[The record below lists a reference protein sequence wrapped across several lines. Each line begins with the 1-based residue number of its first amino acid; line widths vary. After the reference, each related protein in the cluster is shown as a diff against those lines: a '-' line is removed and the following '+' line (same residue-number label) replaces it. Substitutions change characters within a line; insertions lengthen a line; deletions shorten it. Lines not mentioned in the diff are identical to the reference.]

1 MKMES
6 ISRWICLAAL
16 AALTGCSSLD
26 QHGPS
31 AAVELFNGRNL
42 DGWGHVL
49 ADAAVPRGQV
59 WSVRDGILV
68 CQGDPLGFLY
78 TDRLFE
84 NFRLQVEYRW
94 APGAQPG
101 NSGLFSR
108 IQEYNRPLPRCIEV
122 QLKRGSAGDVLGLQG
137 VPVAA
142 SQPRYFHVAA
152 HPVAGEIH
160 GVGKLADAEA
170 PAGEWNRV
178 EILAQDS
185 RYTVWINGQQVNDV
199 TGVAEAPGP
208 IGLQSEG
215 GEIHFRRVAVT
226 PLP

>member
-1 MKMES
+1 MKTES
-6 ISRWICLAAL
+6 ISLWSCLAAL
-16 AALTGCSSLD
+16 AVLTGCSSLD
-26 QHGPS
+26 EHGPS
-31 AAVELFNGRNL
+31 TAIELFNGRNL

-49 ADAAVPRGQV
+49 ADAAVPRDQV

-78 TDRLFE
+78 TDRLFA
-84 NFRLQVEYRW
+84 NFRLHVEYRW
-94 APGAQPG
+94 APGAKPG

-108 IQEYNRPLPRCIEV
+108 IQEHNRPLPRCVEV
-122 QLKRGSAGDVLGLQG
+122 QLKHGSAGDVLGLQG
-137 VPVAA
+137 LPVAA
-142 SQPRYFHVAA
+142 SQPRYFHVAS

-160 GVGKLADAEA
+160 GVAKLADAEA
-170 PAGEWNRV
+170 PAGEWNQV

-185 RYTVWINGQQVNDV
+185 RYTVWVNGQQVNDV
-199 TGVAEAPGP
+199 TGVAAVPGP

-215 GEIHFRRVAVT
+215 GEIHFRRVTVT